1 MKVIAL
7 KGEQNSG
14 KTTTLSLLRK
24 NMLELAVFEEDYKT
38 FKDLDNG
45 DFRVVFL
52 FHQNGKGKKIGIVT
66 QGDYAINYR
75 GKEVSVKSHLAYME
89 KQKCDVVVCACTN
102 GKKKICDAINIY
114 DPKYITKQRHDNDL
128 RKDTYDNDCASQ
140 ILEIVREMLS
150 SD

>member
-14 KTTTLSLLRK
+14 KTTTISLLRK

-52 FHQNGKGKKIGIVT
+52 FHQNGKGKKIGIVA
-66 QGDYAINYR
+66 QGDYAINVG
-75 GKEVSVKSHLAYME
+75 GKVSVKSHLDYMKE
-89 KQKCDVVVCACTN
+89 RGCEVVVCACTT
-102 GKKKICDAINIY
+102 GETKRKIFDAIEEY
-114 DPKYITKQRHDNDL
+114 APQREYVHKRKSNRESEDEDN
-128 RKDTYDNDCASQ
+128 KCCAKT
-140 ILEIVREMLS
+140 IFNMLQNMI
-150 SD
+150 

>member
-7 KGEQNSG
+7 KGEPKCG

-24 NMLELAVFEEDYKT
+24 IMVQAGFAEDSGT
-38 FKDLDNG
+38 FKDLYNK
-45 DFRVVFL
+45 DFRVVLL
-52 FHQNGKGKKIGIVT
+52 FHQNGKVKKIGIVT
-66 QGDYAINYR
+66 QGDYAINYK
-75 GKEVSVKSHLAYME
+75 GKEVSVKSHLDYMKE
-89 KQKCDVVVCACTN
+89 QGCDVVVCACTN